1 MFNRTAQ
8 SIYKP
13 LTLGLILAV
22 GLIMLAH
29 IGHTKAGEPEVWFS
43 FGGNKA
49 NVAEDA
55 SGNGNDGVIM
65 GGAKRVPSKEGPY
78 GMGIELSD
86 SLEQFIEFDYLM
98 TDPGTVEFWFK
109 PYWDGK
115 DAGTYRLFDANNAV
129 VFFSIGKGAVIGE
142 RETEFHFAVEDVP
155 DTDFYVG
162 VQAADFVKKDTWMHI
177 AATWDFGGDAFFY
190 IDGEEVAT
198 AKGFAGFPN
207 FMNPQESEEITSLS
221 TEPPRQVLTVLLMN
235 SLSTA
240 KFYPKRTSRETWTSL
255 SPMLSLKVNS
265 LLLGAGLKRSDDNLQ
280 VVC

>member
-190 IDGEEVAT
+190 IDGKEVAT
-198 AKGFAGFPN
+198 AKGFAGFPKFHESPRIGGN
-207 FMNPQESEEITSLS
+207 NKFKYRATTSGANGVIDEFAIYSEVLSQKDIQRDMDLLVSDVESEGKLA
-221 TEPPRQVLTVLLMN
+221 V
-235 SLSTA
+235 
-240 KFYPKRTSRETWTSL
+240 TWGRIKT
-255 SPMLSLKVNS
+255 
-265 LLLGAGLKRSDDNLQ
+265 Q
-280 VVC
+280 

>member
-115 DAGTYRLFDANNAV
+115 DAGTFRLFDANNAV

-190 IDGEEVAT
+190 IDGKEVAT
-198 AKGFAGFPN
+198 AKGFAGFPGFHESPRIGGN
-207 FMNPQESEEITSLS
+207 NKFKYRATTSGANGVIDEFAIYSEVLSQKDIQRDMDLLVSDVESEGKLA
-221 TEPPRQVLTVLLMN
+221 V
-235 SLSTA
+235 
-240 KFYPKRTSRETWTSL
+240 TWGRIKT
-255 SPMLSLKVNS
+255 
-265 LLLGAGLKRSDDNLQ
+265 Q
-280 VVC
+280 